1 MGTIH
6 SGDATAAQNGA
17 MTTTPTRDLD
27 VLDPA
32 LYMGDPSP
40 TFAWLRH
47 NEPVYWDAHN
57 GLFAITR
64 HADIV
69 AIERNPAVWSSQPG
83 TRPLMNGEITTESMI
98 DLDNPHHAEQRSIV
112 GDQFTRKAVN
122 ELESKVRA
130 TVDALID
137 KFATRGHADLVAELA
152 APLPVAIICEKLGFE
167 EAMWPTLQVWGDM
180 VNNLGD
186 GVRFQTPEKIGALME
201 WLAYSEGVMTD
212 KTSHPCGDL
221 LSKLTT
227 ARLDAYSGCPMPMK
241 AQLDE
246 ALLLLVGGSDT
257 TRASISTA
265 MWELTRHRDQFDAL
279 RADPTKLAVAVEEFV
294 RWATPVMNMCRT
306 ATTDTTMHGVEIKA
320 GQKVLLMYGAANR
333 DETVFGETAEMFDTT
348 RSPNP
353 HVGFG
358 FGPHLC
364 LGINLARM
372 EIRVCIEQ
380 LLRRLPDI
388 RVQSGFTPS
397 YNETAFVRG
406 YVEMPVTFT
415 PVNAN

>member
-1 MGTIH
+1 M
-6 SGDATAAQNGA
+6 AQNDR
-17 MTTTPTRDLD
+17 MLNNDLD

-40 TFAWLRH
+40 TFAWMRH
-47 NEPVYWDAHN
+47 NAPVYWDAHN
-57 GLFAITR
+57 NVFGITR

-69 AIERNPAVWSSQPG
+69 AIERNPALWSSDAG
-83 TRPLMNGEITTESMI
+83 TRPIMTKEVSTQSMI

-112 GDQFTRKAVN
+112 GDQFTRKAVHALEPHVRAVVN
-122 ELESKVRA
+122 ELI
-130 TVDALID
+130 DA
-137 KFATRGHADLVAELA
+137 FAPMGRADLVNDLA
-152 APLPVAIICEKLGFE
+152 APLPVSIIFEKLGFDPK
-167 EAMWPTLQVWGDM
+167 MWDTLRVWGDM

-186 GVRFQTPEKIGALME
+186 GVRFQTPDKILALME
-201 WLAYSEGVMTD
+201 WRTYGEEVMTA
-212 KTSHPCGDL
+212 KAAAPQNDL
-221 LSKLTT
+221 LSRLTQ
-227 ARLDAYSGCPMPMK
+227 ARMAALDGCPMSMD
-241 AQLDE
+241 ALTDE

-265 MWELTRHRDQFDAL
+265 MWELSNHRDQWDAL
-279 RADPTKLAVAVEEFV
+279 VADPGGLALAVDEFV

-306 ATTDTTMHGVEIKA
+306 ATADTDLHGIAIKE

-333 DETVFGETAEMFDTT
+333 DESVFGDTAEYFDTT

-353 HVGFG
+353 HIGFG

-372 EIRVCIEQ
+372 EIRVCFEELI
-380 LLRRLPDI
+380 RRLPDI
-388 RVQSGFTPS
+388 RVAPGFTPT

-406 YVEMPVTFT
+406 YVSLPVTFT
-415 PVNAN
+415 PEGN